1 MTTDEQIA
9 QLCDTNP
16 DKGFELLVSTYQQ
29 RVYWHIRRMV
39 VIHEDAEDLLQDV
52 FVKIYSKW
60 NSFRH
65 ESSMATWIYR
75 IASNECLT
83 FLNRQKMKAVTDGGD
98 SQQMAQRLADSSMM
112 TADSANRITTALQE
126 AVQTLPETQRLV
138 FNMRYYDDMS
148 YKDIA
153 NVTGSSMSAAK
164 TNYHIAKQKVT
175 EYVRKLL

>member
-1 MTTDEQIA
+1 MATDEQII

-39 VIHEDAEDLLQDV
+39 VSHEDAEDLLQDV

-60 NSFRH
+60 SSFRR

-75 IASNECLT
+75 IASNECIT
-83 FLNRQKMKAVTDGGD
+83 FLNRQKMKVVTDGD
-98 SQQMAQRLADSSMM
+98 NSRTMAQRIADSSMM

-175 EYVRKLL
+175 EYVKKLL